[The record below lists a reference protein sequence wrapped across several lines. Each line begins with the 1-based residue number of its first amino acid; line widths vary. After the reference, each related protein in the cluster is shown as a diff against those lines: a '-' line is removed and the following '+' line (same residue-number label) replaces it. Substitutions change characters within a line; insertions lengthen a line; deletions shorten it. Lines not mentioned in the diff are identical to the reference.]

1 MRARFDFGALAIAAH
16 LCAPHFG
23 GHDPEAPMYLGPVPA
38 KAHIGGTSEHYRR
51 FAQECLEME
60 RAAKDER
67 ARATLIQMVQ
77 VWFRLAAD
85 QANEA
90 DEEKSD

>member
-16 LCAPHFG
+16 LYAPHFG
-23 GHDPEAPMYLGPVPA
+23 GHDPEAPMYLGPAPA
-38 KAHIGGTSEHYRR
+38 KAHIGDVEALST

-77 VWFRLAAD
+77 VCFRLAAD
-85 QANEA
+85 QANEV